1 MSGASTSEIRT
12 LLLTDVV
19 DSTQLAESI
28 GDAAMAEVWTQHDRL
43 ARDLLPLHG
52 GREIDKTDGMLMLFT
67 EPAAAVNYTLA
78 YHQALAGMATPLRAR
93 AGIHVGPVILREN
106 SAADVALGA
115 KPLEVEGLAKP
126 TTARVM
132 AIARGGQTL
141 LTPEAREALGKTEL
155 RVESHGHWMVKGV
168 ADPIE
173 LYEIA
178 PPGQRPIAPTDTE
191 KAYRVIKSAEWWMP
205 VRDIPNNL
213 PHQATSF
220 VGRDTEIDEVE
231 GFLSKA
237 RLVTL
242 LGMGGLGKTRLSLQ
256 VASDVIHR
264 FPDGA
269 WFLDLSPLRDEALVV
284 DHALQVIGAPQ
295 EPDRTPLQSLCSYL
309 RTRRVLLVIDN
320 CEHLLRAAANM
331 AAAVLQAAPHVRL
344 LATSRESLHV
354 PGEQSYPVRPLPV
367 PGRAS
372 SGDRLSLSP
381 AVQLFVDRARQ
392 HKPSFALGPAEAP
405 VVAELV
411 ERLEG
416 IPLALELAAARI
428 RVLPVAEINARLK
441 DRYKILTGGA
451 RVLQERQ
458 QTLRGLVDWSYDLL
472 DEREK
477 KALSRLGVFV
487 GGFDLA
493 ATEHVCGTEPL
504 EPEDMLDVLGSLVEK
519 SLVMLDENDDVGR
532 YRMLETIRD
541 YASEKLEQSG
551 EQAATATRHC
561 EIYFARAKEARNGI
575 QGQEQ
580 ATWIRRVETDLDNI
594 RAATSLA
601 LSGGADPFIAVK
613 IAVAMQS
620 FWTLRGYASEG
631 RRVIRDALAL
641 PAIQDADIAQ
651 AWALYVGAAL
661 AESQSDHDEARQ
673 MLETCLTLR
682 RKLGNPVDIAATLST
697 LALARLH
704 AGDAEGARTGEE
716 EALALFRGVGDQRGE
731 AISLLHLG
739 QIAVYL
745 GEAEVARGSVE
756 ASLAI
761 ARKIKHQ
768 ELEAEC
774 QLVLGEIAFESGDGP
789 AAELWFKRSLTV
801 CREAADKRG
810 EANAQRALGR
820 SALAA
825 RDFPAARTRLTEAL
839 RALRSFEMWDEVLG
853 TLEDCADLAT
863 AAGEPDFG
871 ARVYASTAAARGTLK
886 LARPPHAER
895 KHQSQIVA
903 LMESLGKD
911 SFESHWADG
920 SQWGIDDAIREV
932 LRPEHERVTG

>member
-1 MSGASTSEIRT
+1 
-12 LLLTDVV
+12 
-19 DSTQLAESI
+19 
-28 GDAAMAEVWTQHDRL
+28 
-43 ARDLLPLHG
+43 
-52 GREIDKTDGMLMLFT
+52 
-67 EPAAAVNYTLA
+67 
-78 YHQALAGMATPLRAR
+78 
-93 AGIHVGPVILREN
+93 
-106 SAADVALGA
+106 
-115 KPLEVEGLAKP
+115 
-126 TTARVM
+126 
-132 AIARGGQTL
+132 
-141 LTPEAREALGKTEL
+141 
-155 RVESHGHWMVKGV
+155 
-168 ADPIE
+168 
-173 LYEIA
+173 
-178 PPGQRPIAPTDTE
+178 
-191 KAYRVIKSAEWWMP
+191 MP

-256 VASDVIHR
+256 VASEVIHR

-367 PGRAS
+367 PARGAS
-372 SGDRLSLSP
+372 GAALSLSP

-392 HKPSFALGPAEAP
+392 HKPSFDLGVTEAP

-458 QTLRGLVDWSYDLL
+458 QTLRALVDWSYDLL
-472 DEREK
+472 DAREQS
-477 KALSRLGVFV
+477 ALARLGIFV
-487 GGFDLA
+487 GGFDLDGA
-493 ATEHVCGTEPL
+493 EQVCGADPL
-504 EPEDMLDVLGSLVEK
+504 APEDMLDLLGSLVEK
-519 SLVMLDENDDVGR
+519 SLVMLDEHDEVGR

-541 YASEKLEQSG
+541 YAREKLAQSG
-551 EQAATATRHC
+551 ELDAVALRHC
-561 EIYFARAKEARNGI
+561 DYYFARAKEVRKGML
-575 QGQEQ
+575 GSEQ
-580 ATWIRRVETDLDNI
+580 ATWIRRMETDLDNL
-594 RAATSLA
+594 RAATTFA
-601 LSGGADPFIAVK
+601 LSGSTDAFIAVK
-613 IAVAMQS
+613 IAVAMQA

-641 PAIQDADIAQ
+641 PAIQDSDLAQ

-661 AESQSDHDEARQ
+661 AESQSDHPEARQ

-697 LALARLH
+697 LALARLQG
-704 AGDAEGARTGEE
+704 GDAEGARAAED
-716 EALALFRGVGDQRGE
+716 EALELFRQIGDQYGE
-731 AISLLHLG
+731 AIGLLHLG
-739 QIAVYL
+739 QIAAHL
-745 GEAEVARGSVE
+745 GEHEPARQSLE
-756 ASLAI
+756 ASLSI

-768 ELEAEC
+768 ELEGAC
-774 QLVLGEIAFESGDGP
+774 QLALGNLAFEAQDRPG
-789 AAELWFKRSLTV
+789 AEQWFKRSHTV

-810 EANAQRALGR
+810 EASAERALGR
-820 SALAA
+820 VSLAA
-825 RDFPAARTRLTEAL
+825 KDLATARARLGDAL
-839 RALRSFEMWDEVLG
+839 RAFRSFEMWEEVLG
-853 TLEDCADLAT
+853 TLEDCADLA
-863 AAGEPDFG
+863 AASGEPELGVRLYG
-871 ARVYASTAAARGTLK
+871 ATATARGTLT
-886 LARPPHAER
+886 LARAPSAER
-895 KHQSQIVA
+895 EHQAQV
-903 LMESLGKD
+903 LGLLERLGKSD
-911 SFESHWADG
+911 FESHWAVG
-920 SQWGIDDAIREV
+920 AQWGLDEAIREA
-932 LRPEHERVTG
+932 LSTEQRVTT

>member
-1 MSGASTSEIRT
+1 MSGPSTSEIRT

-28 GDAAMAEVWTQHDRL
+28 GDAAMAEVWTQHDRI

-67 EPAAAVNYTLA
+67 EPSAAVNFTLA

-231 GFLSKA
+231 AFLAKA

-242 LGMGGLGKTRLSLQ
+242 LGMGGLGKTRLALQ
-256 VASDVIHR
+256 VAAERMHQ
-264 FPDGA
+264 FPDGV
-269 WFLDLSPLRDEALVV
+269 WFIDLAPLRDEALVV
-284 DHALQVIGAPQ
+284 THMLQVLGAPQ
-295 EPDRTPLQSLCSYL
+295 EPDRPPQQSLCNYL
-309 RTRRVLLVIDN
+309 RGRRVLLLIDN
-320 CEHLLRAAANM
+320 CEHLLRATSTLVAAI
-331 AAAVLQAAPHVRL
+331 LQAAPHVRL
-344 LATSRESLHV
+344 LATSREALHV
-354 PGEQSYPVRPLPV
+354 PGEQSYPLRPLPV
-367 PGRAS
+367 PARGAS
-372 SGDRLSLSP
+372 GAAVSLSP

-392 HKPSFALGPAEAP
+392 HKPSFELGTAEAP

-458 QTLRGLVDWSYDLL
+458 QTLRALVDWSYDLL
-472 DEREK
+472 DAREQS
-477 KALSRLGVFV
+477 ALARLGIFV
-487 GGFDLA
+487 GGFDLDA
-493 ATEHVCGTEPL
+493 AEQVCGADPL
-504 EPEDMLDVLGSLVEK
+504 APEDMLDLLASLVEK
-519 SLVMLDENDDVGR
+519 SLVMLDEHDDVGR

-541 YASEKLEQSG
+541 YASEKLAQSG
-551 EQAATATRHC
+551 ELDAVALRHC
-561 EIYFARAKEARNGI
+561 DYYFARAKEVRKGML
-575 QGQEQ
+575 GPEQ
-580 ATWIRRVETDLDNI
+580 ATWIRRMETDLDNL
-594 RAATSLA
+594 RAATALA
-601 LSGGADPFIAVK
+601 LSGSTDAFIAVK
-613 IAVAMQS
+613 IAVAMQA
-620 FWTLRGYASEG
+620 FWILRGYAGEG

-641 PAIQDADIAQ
+641 PAIQDSDLAQ
-651 AWALYVGAAL
+651 GHALYVGAGL
-661 AESQSDHDEARQ
+661 AESQSDHAEARQ

-697 LALARLH
+697 LALARLQG
-704 AGDAEGARTGEE
+704 GDADGARAAEE
-716 EALALFRGVGDQRGE
+716 EALELFRQIGDQYGE
-731 AISLLHLG
+731 AIGLLHLG
-739 QIAVYL
+739 QIAAHL
-745 GEAEVARGSVE
+745 GEQDSARQHLE

-768 ELEAEC
+768 ELEGAC
-774 QLVLGEIAFESGDGP
+774 QLTLGVLAFESQDRAG
-789 AAELWFKRSLTV
+789 AEQWFKRSHTV

-810 EANAQRALGR
+810 EASAERALGR
-820 SALAA
+820 VALVAGDLVTA
-825 RDFPAARTRLTEAL
+825 RSRLGDAL
-839 RALRSFEMWDEVLG
+839 RAFRSFEMWEEVLG
-853 TLEDCADLAT
+853 ALEDCADLVT
-863 AAGEPDFG
+863 ACGEPELGVRLYG
-871 ARVYASTAAARGTLK
+871 ATTAARGTLT
-886 LARPPHAER
+886 LARSPHAER
-895 KHQSQIVA
+895 EHQAQVLS
-903 LMESLGKD
+903 LLDKLGKEA
-911 SFESHWADG
+911 FESHWATG
-920 SQWGIDDAIREV
+920 SQWGLDEAIREALSSEQRV
-932 LRPEHERVTG
+932 LV

>member
-1 MSGASTSEIRT
+1 
-12 LLLTDVV
+12 
-19 DSTQLAESI
+19 
-28 GDAAMAEVWTQHDRL
+28 
-43 ARDLLPLHG
+43 
-52 GREIDKTDGMLMLFT
+52 
-67 EPAAAVNYTLA
+67 
-78 YHQALAGMATPLRAR
+78 
-93 AGIHVGPVILREN
+93 
-106 SAADVALGA
+106 
-115 KPLEVEGLAKP
+115 
-126 TTARVM
+126 
-132 AIARGGQTL
+132 
-141 LTPEAREALGKTEL
+141 
-155 RVESHGHWMVKGV
+155 
-168 ADPIE
+168 
-173 LYEIA
+173 
-178 PPGQRPIAPTDTE
+178 
-191 KAYRVIKSAEWWMP
+191 MP

-256 VASDVIHR
+256 VASEVIHR

-367 PGRAS
+367 PARGAS
-372 SGDRLSLSP
+372 GAALSLSP

-392 HKPSFALGPAEAP
+392 HKPSFDLGVTEAP

-458 QTLRGLVDWSYDLL
+458 QTLRALVDWSYDLL
-472 DEREK
+472 DAREQS
-477 KALSRLGVFV
+477 ALARLGIFV
-487 GGFDLA
+487 GGFDLDGA
-493 ATEHVCGTEPL
+493 EQVCGADPL
-504 EPEDMLDVLGSLVEK
+504 APEDMLDLLGSLVEK
-519 SLVMLDENDDVGR
+519 SLVMLDEHDEVGR

-541 YASEKLEQSG
+541 YAREKLAQSG
-551 EQAATATRHC
+551 ELDAVALRHC
-561 EIYFARAKEARNGI
+561 DYYFARAKEVRKGML
-575 QGQEQ
+575 GSEQ
-580 ATWIRRVETDLDNI
+580 ATWIRRMETDLDNL
-594 RAATSLA
+594 RAATTFA
-601 LSGGADPFIAVK
+601 LSGSTDAFIAVK
-613 IAVAMQS
+613 IAVAMQA

-641 PAIQDADIAQ
+641 PAIQDSDLAQ

-661 AESQSDHDEARQ
+661 AESQSDHPEARR

-697 LALARLH
+697 LALARLQG
-704 AGDAEGARTGEE
+704 GDAEGARAAED
-716 EALALFRGVGDQRGE
+716 EALELFRQIGDQYGE
-731 AISLLHLG
+731 AIGLLHLG
-739 QIAVYL
+739 QIAAHL
-745 GEAEVARGSVE
+745 GEHEPARQSLE
-756 ASLAI
+756 ASLSI

-768 ELEAEC
+768 ELEGAC
-774 QLVLGEIAFESGDGP
+774 QLALGNLAFEAQDRPG
-789 AAELWFKRSLTV
+789 AEQWFKRSHTV

-810 EANAQRALGR
+810 EASAERALGR
-820 SALAA
+820 VSLAA
-825 RDFPAARTRLTEAL
+825 KDLATARARLGDAL
-839 RALRSFEMWDEVLG
+839 RAFRSFEMWEEVLG
-853 TLEDCADLAT
+853 TLEDCADLA
-863 AAGEPDFG
+863 AASGEPELGVRLYG
-871 ARVYASTAAARGTLK
+871 ATATARGTLT
-886 LARPPHAER
+886 LARAPSAER
-895 KHQSQIVA
+895 EHQAQV
-903 LMESLGKD
+903 LGLLERLGKSD
-911 SFESHWADG
+911 FESHWAVG
-920 SQWGIDDAIREV
+920 AQWGLDEAIREA
-932 LRPEHERVTG
+932 LSTEQRVTT